1 MSWKTTTRV
10 YSHADLQGTADLAE
24 TPGAVAGNL
33 AKDINDFLTANDGT
47 LDATSF
53 PNIAISSI
61 GDSVLVVMSIEN
73 S

>member
-1 MSWKTTTRV
+1 MAWKTTTRL
-10 YSHADLQGTADLAE
+10 YSHADLQGTDASS
-24 TPGAVAGNL
+24 AGNL

-61 GDSVLVVMSIEN
+61 GDAVLVVMSIEN
-73 S
+73 SA